1 MPFAASG
8 YTIGELM
15 ASRISD
21 EVRDET
27 FVGTGAAS
35 PAPMAGVL
43 LAKAT
48 HAPDV
53 TYVAIGA
60 GDPDLNPISGKEAF
74 DLAQRGKLDLFFLG
88 GAQIDGAGNINLS
101 VIGDHDTPDLRLPGA
116 AGSGMLYY
124 MTNRIILFRMEHT
137 RRVFVEKVDFVTSP
151 GSSGDRVHRP
161 GGPHILIT
169 NLCVMDYDRERKRFR
184 LESVHEGVTPR
195 EVADNTGFGFDM
207 PGDVPMTPPPTA
219 ERLGLLRTS
228 IREKVAGVYPAF
240 VESGG
245 FGG

>member
-1 MPFAASG
+1 MPFTAAG

-15 ASRISD
+15 ASRISE

-43 LAKAT
+43 LARAT
-48 HAPDV
+48 HAPDII
-53 TYVAIGA
+53 YVAIGA
-60 GDPDLNPISGKEAF
+60 DDPDLNPISGKEAF

-88 GAQIDGAGNINLS
+88 GAQIDAEGNINLT

-137 RRVFVEKVDFVTSP
+137 KRVFVEKVDFITSP

-169 NLCVMDYDRERKRFR
+169 NLCVMRYLRDRKRFR
-184 LESVHEGVTPR
+184 LESVHEGVTPQ
-195 EVADNTGFGFDM
+195 EVAENTGFDF
-207 PGDVPMTPPPTA
+207 DVPDEVPVTAPPTP
-219 ERLGLLRTS
+219 ERLRLLRTS
-228 IREKVAGVYPAF
+228 IREQVAGVYPAF
-240 VESGG
+240 VKSGG

>member
-1 MPFAASG
+1 MPFASTE

-15 ASRISD
+15 ASRISK

-53 TYVAIGA
+53 IYIAIGA
-60 GDPDLNPISGKEAF
+60 SDPELNPISGKEAF

-88 GAQIDGAGNINLS
+88 GAQIDAEGNINLS
-101 VIGDHDTPDLRLPGA
+101 VIGDHDAPDLRLPGA

-124 MTNRIILFRMEHT
+124 MTNRIILFRMEHSK
-137 RRVFVEKVDFVTSP
+137 RVFVEKVDFITSP
-151 GSSGDRVHRP
+151 GASGERVHRP

-169 NLCVMDYDRERKRFR
+169 NLCVMQYLRDEKRFG
-184 LESVHEGVTPR
+184 LESIHAGVTTE
-195 EVADNTGFGFDM
+195 EVVDNTGFEIGI
-207 PGDVPMTPPPTA
+207 PATVPMTAPPTS
-219 ERLGLLRTS
+219 EHLTLLRGP
-228 IREKVAGVYPAF
+228 IKEKVAGVYPTF
-240 VESGG
+240 VTGGG